1 MSDTPR
7 TDAETMDGAFKE
19 QGCTIT
25 LQQWDYY
32 KSPDGDVVMADFAR
46 QLEHELNTANA
57 TITNLRA
64 DIDELLTRLA
74 ERVQS
79 HLAASARDVRTIQL
93 QHIALT
99 QIHNLTYDWADGAPD
114 ATAHDRLANEISSI
128 TRTFI

>member
-7 TDAETMDGAFKE
+7 TDAASFE
-19 QGCTIT
+19 IISS
-25 LQQWDYY
+25 LQSGTD
-32 KSPDGDVVMADFAR
+32 KVTHADFAR
-46 QLEHELNTANA
+46 QLEHELTTANA

-64 DIDELLTRLA
+64 DITELLERLR
-74 ERVQS
+74 ERTES

-114 ATAHDRLANEISSI
+114 ATAHDKLANEISSI
-128 TRTFI
+128 THTFI